1 MPKTFAQDFCLGPRD
16 TLEIKYSNV
25 APKLH
30 AIPEPTK
37 LQKPCHRET
46 LCDRWLAC
54 PHTSKYSCGN
64 QRAFVLINYY
74 ILHQEFPKA
83 QDKSLGRRSWA
94 LPKTCNFR
102 SWALSWAQGTKNDK
116 STLTTF
122 FSGLVPK
129 TNDTPLERF
138 NNLNYL
144 ETWFMPGCPPWPLV
158 VWLLELW
165 CKGCFA
171 KLFNSFCMEPT

>member
-1 MPKTFAQDFCLGPRD
+1 MWRKAKIRFASKNRLNEYLEWLQDARNI
-16 TLEIKYSNV
+16 EIDANLK
-25 APKLH
+25 
-30 AIPEPTK
+30 
-37 LQKPCHRET
+37 
-46 LCDRWLAC
+46 
-54 PHTSKYSCGN
+54 
-64 QRAFVLINYY
+64 FNYY

-102 SWALSWAQGTKNDK
+102 SWALSWAQSTKNDK